1 MDCSRAAGAALVSA
15 TRDVFGSIG
24 RMERVSFHGKT
35 DPLILRESLSGM
47 GFDPDDIRNKI
58 PDLKE
63 KYFFYLETFLHR
75 EQCRLMPGIESLIRD
90 LKQENG
96 IILGLLTGNF
106 AQSARIK
113 LDRFSLFPEFSFGV
127 YGDDGDMR
135 DELPPV
141 ARQRIREIY
150 GFDLPFNRI
159 VIIGDT
165 IHDVRCAKH
174 SGAVSIAVGTGWT
187 SRQEILDEKPDY
199 FFENL
204 EDVPRVMDTIRSI

>member
-15 TRDVFGSIG
+15 TREVFGSIG
-24 RMERVSFHGKT
+24 RMERISFHGKT
-35 DPLILRESLSGM
+35 DPLILRESLAGM
-47 GFDPDDIRNKI
+47 GFDPDDIRNRI

-63 KYFFYLETFLHR
+63 KYFTYLEMFLR
-75 EQCRLMPGIESLIRD
+75 KEQCRLLPGIESLTRD
-90 LKQENG
+90 LNREENV
-96 IILGLLTGNF
+96 ILGLLTGNF

-113 LDRFSLFPEFSFGV
+113 LDRFSLFPRFSFGV

-141 ARQRIREIY
+141 AQKRIREIH
-150 GFDLPFNRI
+150 GIDLPFNRI

-165 IHDVRCAKH
+165 VHDVRCAKH

-187 SRQEILDEKPDY
+187 SRDEILDEKPDY
-199 FFENL
+199 FFEDL
-204 EDVPRVMDTIRSI
+204 GDIQLVMETIRSI

>member
-15 TRDVFGSIG
+15 TREVFGSIG
-24 RMERVSFHGKT
+24 RMERISFHGKT
-35 DPLILRESLSGM
+35 DPLILRESLAGM
-47 GFDPDDIRNKI
+47 GFDPDDIRNRI

-63 KYFFYLETFLHR
+63 KYFTYLEIFLQK
-75 EQCRLMPGIESLIRD
+75 EQCRLMPGIKSLIMD
-90 LKQENG
+90 LKREED

-113 LDRFSLFPEFSFGV
+113 LDRFSLFPQFSFGV

-141 ARQRIREIY
+141 AQKRIREIH
-150 GFDLPFNRI
+150 GIDLPFNRI

-165 IHDVRCAKH
+165 VHDVRCAKH

-187 SRQEILDEKPDY
+187 SRDEILDEKPDY
-199 FFENL
+199 FFEDL
-204 EDVPRVMDTIRSI
+204 GDIELVMGTIRSI

>member
-15 TRDVFGSIG
+15 TREVFGSIG
-24 RMERVSFHGKT
+24 RMERISFHGKT
-35 DPLILRESLSGM
+35 DPLILRESLAGM
-47 GFDPDDIRNKI
+47 GFDPDDIRNRI

-63 KYFFYLETFLHR
+63 KYFTYLEIFLQK
-75 EQCRLMPGIESLIRD
+75 EQCRLMPGIKSLIMD
-90 LKQENG
+90 LKLEDDS
-96 IILGLLTGNF
+96 ILGLLTGNF

-113 LDRFSLFPEFSFGV
+113 LDRFSLFPQFSFGV

-141 ARQRIREIY
+141 AQKRIREIH
-150 GFDLPFNRI
+150 GIDLPFNRI

-165 IHDVRCAKH
+165 VHDVRCAKH

-187 SRQEILDEKPDY
+187 SRDEILDEKPDY
-199 FFENL
+199 FFEDL
-204 EDVPRVMDTIRSI
+204 GDIELVMGTIRSI